1 MQYNRGSEKV
11 KLPVSKSI
19 IIEAKDKTPEIS
31 FQDAIVLTINH
42 EKPNS
47 ISVDEIR
54 RDLIETIGLKP
65 IGCEKKVYVIP
76 DAQLMTVQAQN
87 TLLKTLEEPPEY
99 AQIILITNNAES
111 LLETIR
117 SRCITVYVNAE
128 EQRGYEEYFGY
139 FDELGNLDSVRA
151 NEIALELLPNAK
163 EVPDAARA
171 WLLKNGRER
180 FDIGKAL
187 AAIDKAENR
196 IKFNVNSELT
206 LEMMLLEIQEK

>member
-1 MQYNRGSEKV
+1 M

-19 IIEAKDKTPEIS
+19 IIEAKDKIPEIS

>member
-1 MQYNRGSEKV
+1 M
-11 KLPVSKSI
+11 KLPVSKSV
-19 IIEAKDKTPEIS
+19 IIEAKNGIPELS

-99 AQIILITNNAES
+99 AQIVLVASNAES
-111 LLETIR
+111 LLDTVR
-117 SRCITVYVNAE
+117 SRCITVYMDAE
-128 EQRGYEEYFGY
+128 EERSFEEYYGY
-139 FDELGNLDSVRA
+139 FDELGELDSVRA
-151 NEIALELLPNAK
+151 NEIALELSPDVK
-163 EVPDAARA
+163 TVPDAARA
-171 WLLKNGRER
+171 WLLSRGRDR
-180 FDIGKAL
+180 LDIGKAL

-196 IKFNVNSELT
+196 IKFNVNTELT
-206 LEMMLLEIQEK
+206 LEMMLLEMQEK

>member
-1 MQYNRGSEKV
+1 M

-163 EVPDAARA
+163 KVPDAARA

>member
-1 MQYNRGSEKV
+1 M

-163 EVPDAARA
+163 EVTDAARA

-187 AAIDKAENR
+187 AAIEKAENR